1 MNVDVRDIHKTLE
14 YRTATAIVRLLPTG
28 LLLIFLGLAILAMM
42 DFDRESIGTFIGVG
56 LCFIFGVAVIGY
68 ALWTRSDS
76 GKPYFTLSPAGIR
89 YRIAGAKEFLIPWRE
104 IRGVETIDV
113 EAGYWS
119 MFWSTRTLH
128 YNEIT
133 FHDVTAVLVP
143 KQFYDQR
150 IHVKSFFL
158 RGPGWKANFIPK
170 GEMVQVALHHEL
182 VSVEPQALR
191 DAVEARWLA
200 FRGQPAPP
208 ATTVPRVTAAG
219 RIADNAAQATPKS
232 DVVVMGESPKSMPRW
247 EIAKIAVLL
256 IGIAV
261 AASNLAGFWELPRS
275 AEEREAR
282 AKSREIQQYWT
293 ERSKQLKEESKKLEE
308 EREKTRKEIEES
320 WRRFDRDRIMHG
332 IR

>member
-1 MNVDVRDIHKTLE
+1 
-14 YRTATAIVRLLPTG
+14 
-28 LLLIFLGLAILAMM
+28 
-42 DFDRESIGTFIGVG
+42 
-56 LCFIFGVAVIGY
+56 VIGY
-68 ALWTRSDS
+68 ALWTRADP

-104 IRGVETIDV
+104 IQGVETIDV

-119 MFWSTRTLH
+119 MRWSTHTLRR
-128 YNEIT
+128 ESLT

-143 KQFYDQR
+143 KQFYDSR

-182 VSVEPQALR
+182 VSVEPQPLR

-200 FRGQPAPP
+200 FRDQPAPP

-219 RIADNAAQATPKS
+219 RIVAAATQARPTS
-232 DVVVMGESPKSMPRW
+232 DVVVMGESPKSMPKW
-247 EIAKIAVLL
+247 QAVKIAVLL
-256 IGIAV
+256 IGIAA
-261 AASNLAGFWELPRS
+261 AASNLAGFWELPTS
-275 AEEREAR
+275 SEEREAR
-282 AKSREIQQYWT
+282 AKAREMQQYWK
-293 ERSKQLKEESKKLEE
+293 ERSKQMKEESKRLEE
-308 EREKTRKEIEES
+308 ERERSRREIEET
-320 WRRFDRDRIMHG
+320 WRRFDRDRLIQG